1 MATIYL
7 HGFLSSPDSKKGR
20 ILALEH
26 KKRGIPFFAP
36 DLTMSP
42 EQVSAMLTRFT
53 AGMPPEEL
61 TVVGSSLGGFYAT
74 WLAEKTG
81 CRAVLLNPVVRPWE
95 LVRDFLGEQETY
107 GGKRRVV
114 ITEDYADQLLRLD
127 TPAITMPTRYLV
139 LLRSEERRV
148 GKECRSRWS
157 PYH

>member
-114 ITEDYADQLLRLD
+114 ITED
-127 TPAITMPTRYLV
+127 
-139 LLRSEERRV
+139 
-148 GKECRSRWS
+148 
-157 PYH
+157 

>member
-53 AGMPPEEL
+53 AGMPPEGL
-61 TVVGSSLGGFYAT
+61 SGIFWANR
-74 WLAEKTG
+74 K
-81 CRAVLLNPVVRPWE
+81 
-95 LVRDFLGEQETY
+95 
-107 GGKRRVV
+107 
-114 ITEDYADQLLRLD
+114 
-127 TPAITMPTRYLV
+127 PTAA
-139 LLRSEERRV
+139 SAA
-148 GKECRSRWS
+148 W
-157 PYH
+157 